1 MSSSISVNDI
11 ISPCRRNESMWQKLT
26 CGLNEA
32 LVILARE
39 QRIRQVSKELLEQ
52 AGNAIH
58 IVEEVRGIAKIDL
71 VRV

>member
-1 MSSSISVNDI
+1 
-11 ISPCRRNESMWQKLT
+11 MWQKLT

>member
-1 MSSSISVNDI
+1 
-11 ISPCRRNESMWQKLT
+11 MWKRLT

-32 LVILARE
+32 LVILACE
-39 QRIRQVSKELLEQ
+39 QRIGQVSEELLEQ

-58 IVEEVRGIAKIDL
+58 IVKEVRGIAKIDL

>member
-1 MSSSISVNDI
+1 
-11 ISPCRRNESMWQKLT
+11 MWQNLT